1 MENDAHSLRE
11 DLYRVIQHYADL
23 AELAKKGEVDP
34 LGQIGKILKKT
45 APYLLMVIRDL
56 LPRLER
62 DELTYYDMLFSIVRA
77 AQQFSA
83 LDVLIDS
90 RKEIQK
96 IESDQ
101 KLFLCAVKWL
111 DAPSRLRPSPQEVQ
125 VIRRNLNQLNEKYK
139 ERYAPNDED
148 TTALI
153 PWFLIRQE
161 DESQET
167 SLPRVAD
174 LVRRAVLELH
184 HLMIEYEPARSFYLF
199 TRNSRK
205 EMEEDLADLAWFLF
219 RCGYE
224 VSRIASGYY
233 KGLLSEFLNEKLLDF
248 LIETN
253 QDLDTLQ
260 GLSNHLFALCLL
272 DFPSF
277 FEIPADYIDFDDSRA
292 FPPNKI
298 YEKQE

>member
-161 DESQET
+161 DESQGNQ
-167 SLPRVAD
+167 P
-174 LVRRAVLELH
+174 
-184 HLMIEYEPARSFYLF
+184 
-199 TRNSRK
+199 
-205 EMEEDLADLAWFLF
+205 
-219 RCGYE
+219 C
-224 VSRIASGYY
+224 ASSGPCPE
-233 KGLLSEFLNEKLLDF
+233 S
-248 LIETN
+248 
-253 QDLDTLQ
+253 
-260 GLSNHLFALCLL
+260 C
-272 DFPSF
+272 P
-277 FEIPADYIDFDDSRA
+277 
-292 FPPNKI
+292 
-298 YEKQE
+298 